1 MMAWTIVA
9 WIIDAGLLLY
19 AVLVIRYRLQILEDR
34 GWHGIPSVIALAVVL
49 LASIVASA
57 TLVWVSGE
65 RWARITALVVAGGAP
80 VAGALAVLG
89 MLLAG
94 FALTIIDGGK
104 FH

>member
-19 AVLVIRYRLQILEDR
+19 AALVIQYRLQILADR
-34 GWHGIPSVIALAVVL
+34 GWNGIPSVIVLAVFL
-49 LASIVASA
+49 FGSIIASA
-57 TLVWVSGE
+57 TLVSVSGA

-94 FALTIIDGGK
+94 FALTMIDGGK

>member
-19 AVLVIRYRLQILEDR
+19 AGLVIRYRLQILENR

-49 LASIVASA
+49 LASLIGSA
-57 TLVWVSGE
+57 MLVWLSGE
-65 RWARITALVVAGGAP
+65 RWARIAALVVEGGAP
-80 VAGALAVLG
+80 VAGALAVVG
-89 MLLAG
+89 MLVAG
-94 FALTIIDGGK
+94 VALTIIDGGK